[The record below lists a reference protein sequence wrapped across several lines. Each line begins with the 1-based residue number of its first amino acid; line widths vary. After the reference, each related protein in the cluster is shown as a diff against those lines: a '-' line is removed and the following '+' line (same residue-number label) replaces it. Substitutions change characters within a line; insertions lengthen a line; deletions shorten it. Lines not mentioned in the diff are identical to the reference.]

1 MAEDPGNPISFD
13 DFRRLI
19 AQELQVEES
28 RVVPEAS
35 FVQDLYADSIRLVE
49 LLLRLQEE
57 GISIP
62 FEEAWGVETVG
73 DAYRLYAEHAARGG
87 SAQSLSSTP

>member
-1 MAEDPGNPISFD
+1 MTRADPPISFE
-13 DFRRLI
+13 DFRRLV
-19 AQELQVEES
+19 AQELQVDES

-49 LLLRLQEE
+49 LLLNLEQE

-62 FEEAWGVETVG
+62 FEEAWSVETVG
-73 DAYRLYAEHAARGG
+73 DAYRLYVEHVAGRGDAQALP
-87 SAQSLSSTP
+87 SAP